1 MSKSILISGGAR
13 AGKSHLA
20 QELAMKRAPPV
31 LFVATAEANDP
42 DMRDRIEKHRQSR
55 PASWRTLEVTTGIS
69 NRIIEEIGDAKT
81 VIVDCITL
89 LVSNVLGQH
98 CDPDGEPTDATLIE
112 TEVLSEIDRLI
123 NCINRVKADFIIVT
137 NEVGLGIVPAYRSAR
152 LYRDLLGKANQKL
165 AQHADEVYLVVSGLP
180 LRVKPG

>member
-20 QELAMKRAPPV
+20 QELALKRAHPV

-42 DMRDRIEKHRQSR
+42 DMRDRIEKHKQSR
-55 PASWRTLEVTTGIS
+55 PASWRTLEVTTGIGD
-69 NRIIEEIGDAKT
+69 RIIEEIGDAET
-81 VIVDCITL
+81 VIVDCVTL
-89 LVSNVLGQH
+89 LVSNVLGRH
-98 CDPDGEPTDATLIE
+98 CDRDGEPTDATLSE
-112 TEVLSEIDRLI
+112 TEVLSEIDGLI

-152 LYRDLLGKANQKL
+152 VYRDLLGKANQAL
-165 AQHADEVYLVVSGLP
+165 AHHADEVYLMVSGLP